1 MVGALNLR
9 DLGGICASKKKLV
22 RKGVLFRSDGLSRL
36 TENDLKLFEK
46 LKINSVIDLRH
57 AEEIAKAPDK
67 LPQNMSINQFTC
79 GFYAEGTKE
88 LFQSVN
94 SGLTNANESRAL
106 MREVYAKMPI
116 AHTKEIQ
123 QIIKHVLN
131 QSSLPCLIHCMSGKD
146 RTGLVIA
153 IILKAIGVPMN
164 IIMEDYEMSNG
175 DYQQVDVFGPKA
187 LPESV
192 SVVMAADATYL
203 EASFNAIKEVYTTFD
218 NYLATGLVLYQT
230 DIEKLKSFNKPFF
243 LLVEGSQIDW
253 GGHDNDSEHMISE
266 MLEFDRTVE
275 KVFNFANIDKNTTV
289 VITADHETGGVAI
302 IDGNIEDSKVV
313 NKYVSKDHTATM
325 VPIFSFGPYSSLFS
339 GVYDNTEIF
348 DKLEAIIK
356 K

>member
-1 MVGALNLR
+1 MAGALNFR
-9 DLGGICASKKKLV
+9 DLGGICADKNSAV
-22 RKGVLFRSDGLSRL
+22 RRGVLFRSDGLSRL
-36 TENDLKLFEK
+36 TESDLKLFEK
-46 LKINSVIDLRH
+46 FKINSVIDLRH

-67 LPQNMSINQFTC
+67 LPQNMSINQITF

-94 SGLTNANESRAL
+94 SGLTNANASKAL

-164 IIMEDYEMSNG
+164 TIMEDYEMSNG

-192 SVVMAADATYL
+192 SAVMAADATYL
-203 EASFNAIKEVYTTFD
+203 ESSFNAIKEVYTTFD
-218 NYLATGLVLYQT
+218 NYLTNGLILQQT
-230 DIEKLKSFNKPFF
+230 DIEKLKSV
-243 LLVEGSQIDW
+243 L
-253 GGHDNDSEHMISE
+253 
-266 MLEFDRTVE
+266 
-275 KVFNFANIDKNTTV
+275 TT
-289 VITADHETGGVAI
+289 
-302 IDGNIEDSKVV
+302 
-313 NKYVSKDHTATM
+313 
-325 VPIFSFGPYSSLFS
+325 
-339 GVYDNTEIF
+339 
-348 DKLEAIIK
+348 
-356 K
+356 

>member
-1 MVGALNLR
+1 MSESAQVNH
-9 DLGGICASKKKLV
+9 SEKKAFLV
-22 RKGVLFRSDGLSRL
+22 KSSS
-36 TENDLKLFEK
+36 LKEVRIFCREVFEK

-67 LPQNMSINQFTC
+67 LPQNMPINQFTC

-192 SVVMAADATYL
+192 
-203 EASFNAIKEVYTTFD
+203 
-218 NYLATGLVLYQT
+218 
-230 DIEKLKSFNKPFF
+230 
-243 LLVEGSQIDW
+243 
-253 GGHDNDSEHMISE
+253 
-266 MLEFDRTVE
+266 
-275 KVFNFANIDKNTTV
+275 
-289 VITADHETGGVAI
+289 
-302 IDGNIEDSKVV
+302 
-313 NKYVSKDHTATM
+313 
-325 VPIFSFGPYSSLFS
+325 
-339 GVYDNTEIF
+339 
-348 DKLEAIIK
+348 
-356 K
+356 

>member
-1 MVGALNLR
+1 MPTNRTINMAGALNFR
-9 DLGGICASKKKLV
+9 DLGGVSASKKKLV

-57 AEEIAKAPDK
+57 TEEIVKAPDK
-67 LPQNMSINQFTC
+67 LPQNMSINQLTC

-88 LFQSVN
+88 LFESVN
-94 SGLTNANESRAL
+94 SGLINANESRAL
-106 MREVYAKMPI
+106 MRKVYAKMPI
-116 AHTKEIQ
+116 AHTQEIQ

-131 QSSLPCLIHCMSGKD
+131 HSSLPCLIHCMSGKD

-175 DYQQVDVFGPKA
+175 DYQKVDVFGPKA

-218 NYLATGLVLYQT
+218 NYLATGLVLHKT
-230 DIEKLKSFNKPFF
+230 DIEKLKS
-243 LLVEGSQIDW
+243 LLT
-253 GGHDNDSEHMISE
+253 N
-266 MLEFDRTVE
+266 
-275 KVFNFANIDKNTTV
+275 
-289 VITADHETGGVAI
+289 
-302 IDGNIEDSKVV
+302 
-313 NKYVSKDHTATM
+313 
-325 VPIFSFGPYSSLFS
+325 
-339 GVYDNTEIF
+339 
-348 DKLEAIIK
+348 
-356 K
+356 